1 MPSLVQPRRLTGLKK
16 RQQIELAGKA
26 MFVWVAIAAIAVS
39 LAIVALQFLYQ
50 QWAFNNQV
58 LGAKS
63 KAAQTLKDN
72 VTAADKLKQNVNQLV
87 GNPDLASIRAK
98 GSDSNLQVVLDAL
111 PSKADVTALA
121 TSVQQVIAPH
131 SGVSLESITV
141 PTEAEPS
148 TNSTTST
155 TNDSI
160 PVEQKFTVV
169 VTGNYDKIHSFVQ
182 DLEKTIRPMKVV
194 NMTLS
199 GTDASL
205 RASIDV
211 ITYYQ
216 PSKSVNITKKV
227 IR

>member
-1 MPSLVQPRRLTGLKK
+1 MAAQARRLTGLKK

-26 MFVWVAIAAIAVS
+26 VFIWVAIAAVAVS

-50 QWAFNNQV
+50 QWSFNNTV
-58 LGAKS
+58 LDAKN
-63 KAAQTLKDN
+63 KASSTLRQN
-72 VTAADKLKQNVNQLV
+72 VAAADKLKQNVNQLV
-87 GNPDLASIRAK
+87 GDTNLASIRAA

-111 PSKADVTALA
+111 PSRADVTALA

-141 PTEAEPS
+141 PTEAEDSS
-148 TNSTTST
+148 TVSTDT
-155 TNDSI
+155 TVGPI
-160 PVEQKFTVV
+160 EQKFTVV
-169 VTGNYDKIHSFVQ
+169 VTGSYDKIHSFVQ

-194 NMTLS
+194 AMTLN
-199 GTDASL
+199 GTDNSL
-205 RASIDV
+205 RSSIDV

-216 PSKSVNITKKV
+216 PSKTVNITKKV

>member
-1 MPSLVQPRRLTGLKK
+1 MAGQARRLTGLKK

-26 MFVWVAIAAIAVS
+26 VFIWVAIAAVAVS
-39 LAIVALQFLYQ
+39 LAVVALQFLYQ
-50 QWAFNNQV
+50 QWTFNNSV
-58 LGAKS
+58 LSAKY
-63 KAAQTLKDN
+63 KASTTLHAN
-72 VTAADKLKQNVNQLV
+72 VDAADKLKQNVNQLV
-87 GNPDLASIRAK
+87 GNSDLASIRAQ

-111 PSKADVTALA
+111 PSRADVTALA

-141 PTEAEPS
+141 PTEAQDS
-148 TNSTTST
+148 SVTST
-155 TNDSI
+155 DTTVG

-169 VTGNYDKIHSFVQ
+169 VTGSYDKIHGFTQ

-194 NMTLS
+194 GMTLS
-199 GTDASL
+199 GSDNSL

-216 PSKSVNITKKV
+216 VSKSVNITKKV

>member
-1 MPSLVQPRRLTGLKK
+1 MATALPTKRLTGLKK
-16 RQQIELAGKA
+16 RQQIELAGKS
-26 MFVWVAIAAIAVS
+26 MFIWVAIAAVAVS
-39 LAIVALQFLYQ
+39 LAIVALQFFYQ

-58 LGAKS
+58 LTAKS
-63 KAAQTLKDN
+63 KAAQTLRNN
-72 VTAADKLKQNVNQLV
+72 VSAADKLKQNVNQLV
-87 GNPDLASIRAK
+87 GNPDLASIRAQ

-141 PTEAEPS
+141 PTEAS
-148 TNSTTST
+148 DSNT
-155 TNDSI
+155 TNDTTTGPI
-160 PVEQKFTVV
+160 EQKFTVV
-169 VTGNYDKIHSFVQ
+169 VTGNYDKIHSFIQ
-182 DLEKTIRPMKVV
+182 DLEKTIRPMKVI

-199 GTDASL
+199 GTDTSL

-211 ITYYQ
+211 NTYYQ
-216 PSKSVNITKKV
+216 PSKTINITKKV